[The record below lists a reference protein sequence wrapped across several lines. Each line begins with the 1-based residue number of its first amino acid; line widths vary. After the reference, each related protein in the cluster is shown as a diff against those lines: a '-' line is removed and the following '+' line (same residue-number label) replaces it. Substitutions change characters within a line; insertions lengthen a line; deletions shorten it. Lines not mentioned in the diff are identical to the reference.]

1 MAPWVSQQTGVP
13 CVHLHDKN
21 VDFDE
26 LKQRVSRSN
35 HNTGK
40 DESKVVNQC
49 FEVLA
54 TWPIKQRDI
63 CLEKRAKKEGI
74 GEHLPDGR
82 ASGFELMV
90 WLSKIGCNECD
101 IPQIVPKLTKP
112 EYGVTN
118 LAELMDD
125 DDIDG
130 ILRDLSLAKRN
141 IIKQS
146 LGGLKR
152 PRQDNENEHENDQQ
166 RKRQV

>member
-21 VDFDE
+21 VKFDE

-40 DESKVVNQC
+40 EESKEVKQR
-49 FEVLA
+49 FENLA
-54 TWPIKQRDI
+54 AWLIKQRDI
-63 CLEKRAKKEGI
+63 CLEKRTKKEGI
-74 GEHLPDGR
+74 DEHLPDGR
-82 ASGFELMV
+82 SSGSEL
-90 WLSKIGCNECD
+90 
-101 IPQIVPKLTKP
+101 
-112 EYGVTN
+112 
-118 LAELMDD
+118 DD
-125 DDIDG
+125 DDIDE
-130 ILRDLSLAKRN
+130 ILRDLPLAKRRL
-141 IIKQS
+141 IKQS